1 MKTIAF
7 AGSNSKN
14 SINHQ
19 LVTYVA
25 SLVKNSEVIKL
36 SDYEIPMYGID
47 LEEANGIPKGVKA
60 LNKKLAEADQFIIS
74 VAEHN
79 GNMTAFLKS
88 NLDWLSRNDREFLK
102 DKKIVLLSTSP
113 GGRGGASALEATQK
127 ILPYFGGEVISTLS
141 IGRFYDVFKDGEIT
155 DKEQKDNLLD
165 LLNQLKQKK

>member
-7 AGSNSKN
+7 AGSNSKY

-25 SLVKNSEVIKL
+25 SLVKNTEVIKL
-36 SDYEIPMYGID
+36 TDYKIPMYGID
-47 LEEANGIPKGVKA
+47 LEEANGIPEAVKS
-60 LNKKLAEADQFIIS
+60 LDNKLGEADQFIIS

-88 NLDWLSRNDREFLK
+88 NLDWLSRNNRDFLK
-102 DKKIVLLSTSP
+102 DKKIVLISTSP

-127 ILPYFGGEVISTLS
+127 ILPYFGGKIVSTLS
-141 IGRFYDVFKDGEIT
+141 IGRFNDVFSDGELT
-155 DKEQKDNLLD
+155 DIEQKNT
-165 LLNQLKQKK
+165 